1 MSEKKKFL
9 GKGLDIGTMNIVAA
23 EKVGNS
29 VRHRKV
35 RDCFLD
41 LEKKAKKMLKIRRV
55 DFVER
60 EDEDEILVIGDPA
73 MDIANVF
80 NREVRRPLSS
90 GLISSSEIDSVE
102 VLGVMIK
109 SVLRAPTEPGE
120 YCCFSIPA
128 DPIDQPDKDVV
139 YHKRVFS
146 QIVKECGYT
155 PIPSNE
161 AMAIIYSETEDTGFS
176 GIACSFGA
184 GMVNVA
190 LSVNALE
197 VFSFSVA
204 RSGDWIDAGAAKS
217 LNLTASNIC
226 AIKEDGFDLRNP
238 ETREQKA
245 ITHYYREMIQ
255 YVIDQFVKQFKLK
268 GKSINL
274 REEIPIVVAG
284 GTSKAGGFMDLFQEE
299 FDARKKR
306 FPLKVSEVRQAKDPL
321 NAIASGMLVQAMME
335 HDE

>member
-1 MSEKKKFL
+1 
-9 GKGLDIGTMNIVAA
+9 
-23 EKVGNS
+23 
-29 VRHRKV
+29 
-35 RDCFLD
+35 LD

-60 EDEDEILVIGDPA
+60 DDEILIIGDPA

-90 GLISSSEIDSVE
+90 GLISSSEIDSIE

-109 SVLRAPTEPGE
+109 SVLGEPSVPGE

-128 DPIDQPDKDVV
+128 EPIDQPDKDVV

-155 PIPSNE
+155 PVPSNE

-217 LNLTASNIC
+217 LNQTASSIC
-226 AIKEDGFDLRNP
+226 AIKEEGFDLRNP
-238 ETREQKA
+238 EGREQSA
-245 ITHYYREMIQ
+245 IAHYYCEMIQ
-255 YVIDQFVKQFKLK
+255 YVIDQFAAQFKLK
-268 GKSINL
+268 GKTVSL
-274 REEIPIVVAG
+274 REEIPIVIAG
-284 GTSKAGGFMDLFQEE
+284 GTSKAGGFMELFREE
-299 FDARKKR
+299 FDKKRKR
-306 FPLKVSEVRQAKDPL
+306 FPIKVSEVRQAKKPL
-321 NAIASGMLVQAMME
+321 DAIASGMLVQAMME